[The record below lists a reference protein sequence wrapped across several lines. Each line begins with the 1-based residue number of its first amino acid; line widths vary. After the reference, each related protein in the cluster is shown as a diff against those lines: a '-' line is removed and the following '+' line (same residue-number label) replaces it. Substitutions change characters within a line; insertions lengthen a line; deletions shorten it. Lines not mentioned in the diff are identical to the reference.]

1 MKKITALFFLFV
13 ILSLNSKKTEEVFNE
28 TNDII
33 NKPNMYLLS
42 EFKPEITT
50 KNIKKYFS
58 NNTYEIIPYINPIY
72 KNKIYYEFNKYIVN
86 NNLEEVLENYIY
98 DYDNILEKYTINNDK
113 TNYQING
120 YPIDSIIV
128 NDINS
133 INNLQY
139 KKQIIQ

>member
-86 NNLEEVLENYIY
+86 NNLDEVLENYIY